1 MQGQCT
7 GHLPMDKKNCCA
19 PGAMIDGVGQCGSW
33 AAGQLGSWAGAIDL
47 LGMICLE
54 VLPTLSMMCS

>member
-1 MQGQCT
+1 
-7 GHLPMDKKNCCA
+7 MDKKNCCA

-54 VLPTLSMMCS
+54 VLPTLSMICS